1 MYTIKQAS
9 ARTGLSI
16 PTIRAWERR
25 YHVVSPTRTAA
36 GYRLYDDDAIAR
48 LNAMRSLVET
58 DGWRPSQAAER
69 VGTPGLD
76 LASVTSPAS
85 AVQRGEDSGSTADS
99 PPTADAAVLAFVAA
113 GGRLDID
120 GLERILDDA
129 FASQRFELAMDALI
143 FPALRAVGRAWAGG
157 ELDVAAEHAAS
168 ETVRRR
174 LARFFDAARGPMA
187 PPRLLVG
194 MPPAA
199 HHELGAFAFAV
210 ACRRAGLGVAYLGAD
225 VPLVSWLR
233 LARETAD
240 PAIVL
245 GAVTSEDAISVDL
258 VVDAIG
264 SIDGPLVCFTGGPAY
279 LEVRPVSGAVL
290 LPAALDDAV
299 AVVAA
304 VIGSNERRTA
314 RDGVQIRP

>member
-1 MYTIKQAS
+1 MYTIKQAA

-25 YHVVSPTRTAA
+25 YGVVSPSRTAA
-36 GYRLYDDDAIAR
+36 GYRLYDDAAIAR

-69 VGTPGLD
+69 VGTTGFD
-76 LASVTSPAS
+76 RASVTGRSTPR
-85 AVQRGEDSGSTADS
+85 QRGEGEGPPDDPTTADV
-99 PPTADAAVLAFVAA
+99 AVNAFVAA
-113 GGRLDID
+113 AGSLDID
-120 GLERILDDA
+120 GLERILDEA
-129 FASQRFELAMDALI
+129 FASQRFELAMDTVV
-143 FPALRAVGRAWAGG
+143 FPALRAVGRAWAAGD
-157 ELDVAAEHAAS
+157 LDVAAEHAAS

-174 LARFFDAARGPMA
+174 LAHFFDAARGPMEHA
-187 PPRLLVG
+187 RLLVG
-194 MPPAA
+194 MPPAG

-210 ACRRAGLGVAYLGAD
+210 ACRRAGHGVAYLGAD

-233 LARETAD
+233 LARETAV

-245 GAVTSEDAISVDL
+245 GAVTRDDAAAVDL

-264 SIDGPLVCFTGGPAY
+264 TMERRPVCFTGGPAAHD
-279 LEVRPVSGAVL
+279 VRTASGTVR
-290 LPAALDDAV
+290 LPSALDDAV

-304 VIGSNERRTA
+304 VIGSTERRTA
-314 RDGVQIRP
+314 RVEGQGF